1 MSSPVL
7 EHEES
12 DGLIFS
18 NTQQRWD
25 IRAGTV
31 DQLKTALARE
41 QALLRE
47 RDELLRRQETLAQEF
62 EHRLVNSLQLVA
74 SLLSMQSRTA
84 VSAEAAGQLAEASRR
99 VSSIGRVHRRLHLLD
114 QRDSVEIKRYLGQL
128 CDDLSDM
135 LLPEE
140 TERTVAVTGVEARI
154 PTMLGIPLGFIVNE
168 LVTNCAKYAA
178 GNITVHVDTAGPNVL
193 VSVADDGPGLPTG
206 FDPTRS
212 KGLGMKIVRSLVK
225 QIGGTLAFSTGTRG
239 RGACFTVAFT
249 PKS

>member
-1 MSSPVL
+1 MNSPVL

-12 DGLIFS
+12 DGLISS
-18 NTQQRWD
+18 NTQHRWD
-25 IRAGTV
+25 HRAGTAAE
-31 DQLKTALARE
+31 LKSALARE
-41 QALLRE
+41 EILLRE
-47 RDELLRRQETLAQEF
+47 RDELLRRQEILAQEF

-74 SLLSMQSRTA
+74 SLLSMQSRAA
-84 VSAEAAGQLAEASRR
+84 VSADAAAQLAEASRR

-140 TERTVAVTGVEARI
+140 TERAVAVTGVEARI

>member
-12 DGLIFS
+12 NGLIPS
-18 NTQQRWD
+18 NRQQRWD

-41 QALLRE
+41 EVLLRE

-84 VSAEAAGQLAEASRR
+84 VSAEAAGQLAAASKR

-114 QRDSVEIKRYLGQL
+114 HRESVEIKRYLGQL
-128 CDDLSDM
+128 CDDLSEM
-135 LLPEE
+135 LFPEG
-140 TERTVAVTGVEARI
+140 TERTLAVTGVEARI
-154 PTMLGIPLGFIVNE
+154 PTMLGIPLGFAVNE
-168 LVTNCAKYAA
+168 LVTNCAKYAE
-178 GNITVHVDTAGPNVL
+178 GNVTVQVDTAGPNFL

-206 FDPTRS
+206 FDPTAS
-212 KGLGMKIVRSLVK
+212 KGLGMKIVRLLVK
-225 QIGGTLAFSTGTRG
+225 QIGGTLAFTTGTRG

-249 PKS
+249 PQA